1 MATDRASELQ
11 EQCGWT
17 TSELSAA
24 REEISELQTQL
35 AGGGD
40 EVTSGPQALAAL
52 HESLKASVKASIH
65 CF

>member
-1 MATDRASELQ
+1 VATDRASELQ

-40 EVTSGPQALAAL
+40 EVTSDPQALAAL